1 MSKLIIVPAGDT
13 EAHAADRILGALETS
28 PRITD
33 ACVNGQEHPV
43 PEPAREDAVVLVAAA
58 GWTERMTMSDAGALL
73 VRANERGAAVHVALV
88 DGAEAPGMTALPEP
102 FAFLSEAT
110 THDVRHAHWADD
122 VAALIDTLS
131 ASMPVVAGP
140 VQALPARQLLFA
152 AGLVGALALLG
163 ALLVVSR
170 MWTDTPAVVGSWVAE
185 VDYGRGLV
193 REERFDFRQAGG
205 QITGNATWQGVR
217 RAIEGAVQDGERLSF
232 HTRTHENRGSER
244 RELRLDY
251 VGLVAADSIRFTVRS
266 SGGFEERAPVEF
278 TAQRQQD

>member
-1 MSKLIIVPAGDT
+1 MSNLIIVSAG
-13 EAHAADRILGALETS
+13 EAERHAADRILGALETS
-28 PRITD
+28 PRVT
-33 ACVNGQEHPV
+33 ANCVDGLEQPDPV
-43 PEPAREDAVVLVAAA
+43 VTREDAVVLIAGEGWPVRIDASAAHDIL
-58 GWTERMTMSDAGALL
+58 M
-73 VRANERGAAVHVALV
+73 RAHEQRATVHVVLI
-88 DGAEAPGMTALPEP
+88 DNAEDPDASALPAEL
-102 FAFLSEAT
+102 AYLEDLDWHT
-110 THDVRHAHWADD
+110 VRQEHWADD
-122 VAALIDTLS
+122 VADVVEAL
-131 ASMPVVAGP
+131 AAPMPMEAGR
-140 VQALPARQLLFA
+140 VRSSPARQMLMA
-152 AGLVGALALLG
+152 AALIGVVALLG
-163 ALLVVSR
+163 ALLVMSR
-170 MWTDTPAVVGSWVAE
+170 MWADTPTAVGRWVAE

-205 QITGNATWQGVR
+205 QITGNATWLGVR